1 MNGNI
6 SLGRINTET
15 NQGQS
20 KKQGIR
26 RLNYRCHLNEE
37 EGRREQEAGST
48 WPPTHS
54 PILHISN
61 WERAGKYTYSIDYNK
76 YNTFT
81 QTFIH
86 MHTLTTVSKW
96 KSHGRHTKEKG
107 HTENIGSVN
116 IWQRKNHQLNWFW
129 CWFALKLLL
138 VNTLIIKMLL
148 NELDLLYPIP
158 CRKYLKASVSFP
170 GCKKIKISWSRL
182 C

>member
-76 YNTFT
+76 YNTST

-107 HTENIGSVN
+107 HWKHWIGLHLAEKESS
-116 IWQRKNHQLNWFW
+116 IELI
-129 CWFALKLLL
+129 L
-138 VNTLIIKMLL
+138 VLICPETFVSKYTDNQNVIKWIRLT
-148 NELDLLYPIP
+148 
-158 CRKYLKASVSFP
+158 VSH
-170 GCKKIKISWSRL
+170 SLQEVLESL

>member
-26 RLNYRCHLNEE
+26 RLNYRCHLNKE

-76 YNTFT
+76 YNTST

-86 MHTLTTVSKW
+86 MHTLKTVSKW
-96 KSHGRHTKEKG
+96 AHMGDTQRRKDTLKTLDQFTFGREK
-107 HTENIGSVN
+107 I
-116 IWQRKNHQLNWFW
+116 INWTDFG
-129 CWFALKLLL
+129 A
-138 VNTLIIKMLL
+138 
-148 NELDLLYPIP
+148 DLPWNF
-158 CRKYLKASVSFP
+158 C
-170 GCKKIKISWSRL
+170 
-182 C
+182 